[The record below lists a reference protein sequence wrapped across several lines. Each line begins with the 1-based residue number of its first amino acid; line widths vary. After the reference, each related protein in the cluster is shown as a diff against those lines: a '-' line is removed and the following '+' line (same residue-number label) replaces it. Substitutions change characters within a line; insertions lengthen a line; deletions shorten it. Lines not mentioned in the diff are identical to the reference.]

1 MMFKI
6 GVVGLGVMG
15 ANLARNIASKG
26 FPVAGYDL
34 DAAKTSAFASGQS
47 KDSGIGTADAPERL
61 MAVLERPRRV
71 LMMVPAGSAVDSV
84 IAHLRPHLDR
94 EDILIDGGNSFFRD
108 TDRRADDLA
117 AAGFRFVGMGV
128 SGGEEGALRGP
139 SMMPGGPREAWD
151 ALAPILRAMAA
162 KAEDGD
168 PCVAYMGPRGAG
180 HYVKMV
186 HNGIEYGDMQLI
198 AEIYD
203 VLSRG
208 AGMSAGEIA
217 DIFSEWN
224 EGELRSYLIEITAH
238 VLERMDQ
245 ETGKPLVDLILDE
258 AQQKGT
264 GKWMSQNAFDVGAPI
279 PTVNA
284 AVEAR
289 LLSALKSERVTASK
303 VLQGPVPSGPIK
315 VESGFSRTDPDPSR
329 AGGDRLVTCARHA
342 LHASKII
349 SYAQG
354 MALLRQASH
363 EYKYEIDL
371 AEVARIWRAGCII
384 RAALLTDIR
393 AAFNRNPA
401 LVNLML
407 DDRFSKALATAQ
419 QALRVVVQTAVAAGI
434 PVPAL
439 SASLAYYDA
448 YRSARLPANLTQAQ
462 RDFFGA
468 HTYRRIDRD
477 GVFHTEWTHA

>member
-1 MMFKI
+1 MTFNI

-15 ANLARNIASKG
+15 ANLARNIASRG
-26 FPVAGYDL
+26 FGVAGYDL
-34 DAAKTSAFASGQS
+34 DAAKTQAFVAGQP
-47 KDSGIGTADAPERL
+47 KDSGIGGAEAPDRL
-61 MAVLERPRRV
+61 MALLERPRRV

-84 IAHLRPHLDR
+84 IAHLRPHLER

-117 AAGFRFVGMGV
+117 SAGLRLVGMGV

-151 ALAPILRAMAA
+151 ALAPVLRAMAA
-162 KAEDGD
+162 RADDGE

-180 HYVKMV
+180 HYVKMI

-198 AEIYD
+198 AEVYD
-203 VLSRG
+203 VLGRA
-208 AGMSAGEIA
+208 AGLSAPEIA
-217 DIFSEWN
+217 AIFAEWN
-224 EGELRSYLIEITAH
+224 EGELKSYLIEITAR
-238 VLERMDQ
+238 VLERVDA
-245 ETGKPLVDLILDE
+245 ETGRPLVDLILDE

-264 GKWMSQNAFDVGAPI
+264 GKWMSQNSFDVGAPI

-284 AVEAR
+284 AVDAR

-303 VLQGPVPSGPIK
+303 VLHGPSPTAAQ
-315 VESGFSRTDPDPSR
+315 GFSPANR
-329 AGGDRLVTCARHA
+329 AALIESARLA
-342 LHASKII
+342 LHAAKIT

-354 MALLRQASH
+354 MSLLRLASQ
-363 EYKYEIDL
+363 EYKYDINL
-371 AEVARIWRAGCII
+371 AEVAKIWRAGCII
-384 RAALLTDIR
+384 RAALLSDIR
-393 AAFNRNPA
+393 HAFDRDPG

-407 DDRFSKALATAQ
+407 DERFSRVMASGQ
-419 QALRVVVQTAVAAGI
+419 QALREVIETAVRAGI

-439 SASLAYYDA
+439 GSSLAYYDA

-468 HTYRRIDRD
+468 HTYRRVDRD
-477 GVFHTEWTHA
+477 GVFHTDWTHA

>member
-1 MMFKI
+1 MTFKI

-15 ANLARNIASKG
+15 ASLARNIASKG

-34 DAAKTSAFASGQS
+34 DAAKTQAFAAGEASG
-47 KDSGIGTADAPERL
+47 SGIGSADALDKL

-71 LMMVPAGSAVDSV
+71 LMMVPAGAPVDSV
-84 IAHLRPHLDR
+84 IAHLRPHLER

-117 AAGFRFVGMGV
+117 SAGFRFVGMGV

-139 SMMPGGPREAWD
+139 SMMPGGPRDAWD
-151 ALAPILRAMAA
+151 ALKPILLAMAA
-162 KAEDGD
+162 KAEDGE
-168 PCVAYMGPRGAG
+168 PCVSYMGPRGAG

-198 AEIYD
+198 AEVYD
-203 VLSRG
+203 VLTRA
-208 AGMSAGEIA
+208 AGMSAREVA
-217 DIFSEWN
+217 DTFAKWN
-224 EGELRSYLIEITAH
+224 EGELKSYLVEITAR
-238 VLERMDQ
+238 VLERVDS

-264 GKWMSQNAFDVGAPI
+264 GTWMSQNAFDVGAPI
-279 PTVNA
+279 PTINA

-289 LLSALKSERVTASK
+289 LLSALKSERVVASK
-303 VLQGPVPSGPIK
+303 VLPGPTAPVAPQ
-315 VESGFSRTDPDPSR
+315 VAQVAQDFSPAPVDR
-329 AGGDRLVTCARHA
+329 DRLIEATRRA
-342 LHASKII
+342 LYAAKIT

-354 MALLRQASH
+354 MALLREASQ
-363 EYKYEIDL
+363 EYKYNIDL
-371 AEVARIWRAGCII
+371 AEVAKIWRAGCII
-384 RAALLTDIR
+384 RAALLSDVR
-393 AAFNRNPA
+393 AAFTRNPA

-407 DDRFSKALATAQ
+407 DDSFSTSLASGE
-419 QALRVVVQTAVAAGI
+419 QALRAVVQVAVASGI

-439 SASLAYYDA
+439 GSSLAYYDS
-448 YRSARLPANLTQAQ
+448 YRTARLPANLTQGQ

-468 HTYRRIDRD
+468 HTYRRVDRD
-477 GVFHTEWTHA
+477 GVFHTDWTHA

>member
-1 MMFKI
+1 MSYKI

-15 ANLARNIASKG
+15 ANLARNIAAKG
-26 FPVAGYDL
+26 FPVAGYDVN
-34 DAAKTSAFASGQS
+34 AAKTLAFAAEEASG
-47 KDSGIGTADAPERL
+47 SGIGTANAPDKL

-71 LMMVPAGSAVDSV
+71 LMMVPAGAPVDSV
-84 IAHLRPHLDR
+84 IAHLRPHLER

-180 HYVKMV
+180 HYVKMI

-198 AEIYD
+198 AEVYD
-203 VLSRG
+203 VLSRAG
-208 AGMSAGEIA
+208 GMSAREIA
-217 DIFSEWN
+217 GIFASWN
-224 EGELRSYLIEITAH
+224 EGELRSYLVEITAR
-238 VLERMDQ
+238 VLERVDG
-245 ETGKPLVDLILDE
+245 ETGRPLVDVILDE

-289 LLSALKSERVTASK
+289 ILSSLKAERVAASRI
-303 VLQGPVPSGPIK
+303 LPGPSTSVAQDFKSSS
-315 VESGFSRTDPDPSR
+315 VAQDFSPAKREQ
-329 AGGDRLVTCARHA
+329 LV
-342 LHASKII
+342 S
-349 SYAQG
+349 
-354 MALLRQASH
+354 
-363 EYKYEIDL
+363 
-371 AEVARIWRAGCII
+371 
-384 RAALLTDIR
+384 
-393 AAFNRNPA
+393 
-401 LVNLML
+401 
-407 DDRFSKALATAQ
+407 
-419 QALRVVVQTAVAAGI
+419 
-434 PVPAL
+434 
-439 SASLAYYDA
+439 
-448 YRSARLPANLTQAQ
+448 
-462 RDFFGA
+462 
-468 HTYRRIDRD
+468 
-477 GVFHTEWTHA
+477 

>member
-1 MMFKI
+1 MTYKI

-15 ANLARNIASKG
+15 ANLARNIASRG

-34 DAAKTSAFASGQS
+34 DAAKTQAFAAGQS
-47 KDSGIGTADAPERL
+47 SGSSMGSADAPDKL

-71 LMMVPAGSAVDSV
+71 LMMVPAGPPVDSV
-84 IAHLRPHLDR
+84 IAHLRPHLER

-108 TDRRADDLA
+108 TDRRADELA
-117 AAGFRFVGMGV
+117 SAGFRFVGMGV

-162 KAEDGD
+162 KAEDGE

-198 AEIYD
+198 AEVYD
-203 VLSRG
+203 VLSRA
-208 AGMSAGEIA
+208 AGMTAREIA
-217 DIFSEWN
+217 DVFSEWN
-224 EGELRSYLIEITAH
+224 DGELRSYLVEITAR
-238 VLERMDQ
+238 VLEHVDS

-289 LLSALKSERVTASK
+289 LLSALKSERVAASTT
-303 VLQGPVPSGPIK
+303 LPGPAASSAAPAVK
-315 VESGFSRTDPDPSR
+315 RTDVIVATRR
-329 AGGDRLVTCARHA
+329 ALYAA
-342 LHASKII
+342 KII

-354 MALLRQASH
+354 MALLRQASD
-363 EYKYEIDL
+363 EYKYGIDL
-371 AEVARIWRAGCII
+371 AEVAKIWRAGCII
-384 RAALLTDIR
+384 RAALLSDVR
-393 AAFNRNPA
+393 AAFSRNPA

-407 DDRFSKALATAQ
+407 DDRVSASLGSGQ
-419 QALRVVVQTAVAAGI
+419 QALRDVVQTAVSAGI

-439 SASLAYYDA
+439 SSSLAYYDS
-448 YRSARLPANLTQAQ
+448 YRTARLPANLTQGQ

-468 HTYRRIDRD
+468 HTYRRVDRD
-477 GVFHTEWTHA
+477 GVFHTDWTHA

>member
-1 MMFKI
+1 M
-6 GVVGLGVMG
+6 
-15 ANLARNIASKG
+15 
-26 FPVAGYDL
+26 
-34 DAAKTSAFASGQS
+34 
-47 KDSGIGTADAPERL
+47 
-61 MAVLERPRRV
+61 LERPRRV

-84 IAHLRPHLDR
+84 IAHLRPHLER

-108 TDRRADDLA
+108 TDRRADDLE

-128 SGGEEGALRGP
+128 SGGEEGALLGP
-139 SMMPGGPREAWD
+139 SMMPGGPRDAWD
-151 ALAPILRAMAA
+151 ALSPILRAMAA

-208 AGMSAGEIA
+208 AGMSAREIA
-217 DIFSEWN
+217 DVFSEWN
-224 EGELRSYLIEITAH
+224 EGELRSYLIEITAR
-238 VLERMDQ
+238 VLERVD
-245 ETGKPLVDLILDE
+245 EGTGRPLVDLILDE

-289 LLSALKSERVTASK
+289 LLSALKSERVSASK
-303 VLQGPVPSGPIK
+303 VLQGPVPSGP
-315 VESGFSRTDPDPSR
+315 DPNR
-329 AGGDRLVTCARHA
+329 AGGDRLVTSARHA
-342 LHASKII
+342 LHICKII

-363 EYKYEIDL
+363 EYHYNIDL

-384 RAALLTDIR
+384 RAALLSDVR
-393 AAFNRNPA
+393 AAFSRNPE

-407 DDRFSKALATAQ
+407 DDSFAKALAAGQ
-419 QALRVVVQTAVAAGI
+419 HALRVVVQTAVAAGI

-439 SASLAYYDA
+439 SASLAYYDS

-468 HTYRRIDRD
+468 HTYRRLDRD
-477 GVFHTEWTHA
+477 GVFHTEWSHA

>member
-1 MMFKI
+1 MYKI

-34 DAAKTSAFASGQS
+34 DAAKTRAFAAGQS
-47 KDSGIGTADAPERL
+47 QDSGLASADAPDRL

-71 LMMVPAGSAVDSV
+71 LMMVPAGPAVDSV
-84 IAHLRPHLDR
+84 IEHLRPHLER

-117 AAGFRFVGMGV
+117 SAGFRFVGMGV

-151 ALAPILRAMAA
+151 ALAPILRAMSA
-162 KAEDGD
+162 KAEDGE

-180 HYVKMV
+180 HYVKMI

-198 AEIYD
+198 AEVYD
-203 VLSRG
+203 VLSRA
-208 AGMSAGEIA
+208 AGISPCEIA
-217 DIFSEWN
+217 DIFSKWN
-224 EGELRSYLIEITAH
+224 EGDLKSYLIEITAR
-238 VLERMDQ
+238 VLERVDAD
-245 ETGKPLVDLILDE
+245 TGKPLVDLILDE

-289 LLSALKSERVTASK
+289 LLSALKSERVVASK
-303 VLQGPVPSGPIK
+303 ILQGPTASAAQGSNSSVAQ
-315 VESGFSRTDPDPSR
+315 GFSPALINS
-329 AGGDRLVTCARHA
+329 ARQA
-342 LHASKII
+342 LYAAKIT

-354 MALLRQASH
+354 MALLRLASQ
-363 EYKYEIDL
+363 EYKYNIDL
-371 AEVARIWRAGCII
+371 AEVAKIWRAGCII
-384 RAALLTDIR
+384 RAALLSDIR
-393 AAFNRNPA
+393 NAFSRNPG

-407 DDRFSKALATAQ
+407 DDSFAKALASGQ
-419 QALRVVVQTAVAAGI
+419 QALREVVQTAVTAGI

-439 SASLAYYDA
+439 SSSLAYYDA
-448 YRSARLPANLTQAQ
+448 YRSARLPANLTQGQ

-477 GVFHTEWTHA
+477 GVFHTDWTHA

>member
-1 MMFKI
+1 MTYKV

-15 ANLARNIASKG
+15 ANLARNMAGKG

-34 DAAKTSAFASGQS
+34 DAAKTRAFSAGHSNDQ
-47 KDSGIGTADAPERL
+47 GIGGADAPERL
-61 MAVLERPRRV
+61 MAMLERPRRV

-84 IAHLRPHLDR
+84 IAHLRPHMDR

-128 SGGEEGALRGP
+128 SGGEEGALHGP

-151 ALAPILRAMAA
+151 ALAPVLRAISA

-180 HYVKMV
+180 HYVKMI

-198 AEIYD
+198 AEVYD
-203 VLSRG
+203 VLGRA
-208 AGMSAGEIA
+208 AGMSAREIA
-217 DIFSEWN
+217 DVFSNWN
-224 EGELRSYLIEITAH
+224 EGELKSYLIEITAR
-238 VLERMDQ
+238 VLERVDP
-245 ETGKPLVDLILDE
+245 ETGRPLVDLILDE

-289 LLSALKSERVTASK
+289 LLSALKSERIAASD
-303 VLQGPVPSGPIK
+303 VLQGPLVPPHGSPGKPEL
-315 VESGFSRTDPDPSR
+315 VDATRR
-329 AGGDRLVTCARHA
+329 ALYAA
-342 LHASKII
+342 KIT

-354 MALLRQASH
+354 MALLRLASH
-363 EYKYEIDL
+363 EYKYDIDL
-371 AEVARIWRAGCII
+371 SEVARIWRAGCII
-384 RAALLTDIR
+384 RAALLSDIQN
-393 AAFNRNPA
+393 AFTSNPG

-407 DDRFSKALATAQ
+407 DERFANALASGQ
-419 QALRVVVQTAVAAGI
+419 QALREVVRTAVTAGI

-439 SASLAYYDA
+439 SASLAYYDS

-477 GVFHTEWTHA
+477 GVFHTDWTHA

>member
-1 MMFKI
+1 
-6 GVVGLGVMG
+6 MG
-15 ANLARNIASKG
+15 ANLARNIASRG
-26 FPVAGYDL
+26 FPVGGYDL
-34 DAAKTSAFASGQS
+34 DAAKTQGIRLGAS
-47 KDSGIGTADAPERL
+47 SGSGT
-61 MAVLERPRRV
+61 
-71 LMMVPAGSAVDSV
+71 GSADCARPPDGRARAAAPRVDDG
-84 IAHLRPHLDR
+84 AEGRRRQRHRALRPHLER

-117 AAGFRFVGMGV
+117 SAGFRFVGMGV
-128 SGGEEGALRGP
+128 SGGEEGALLGP
-139 SMMPGGPREAWD
+139 SMMPGGPREAWE

-168 PCVAYMGPRGAG
+168 PCVSYMGPRGAG

-198 AEIYD
+198 AEVYD
-203 VLSRG
+203 VLTRA
-208 AGMSAGEIA
+208 AGMSAREIA
-217 DIFSEWN
+217 DTFAKWN
-224 EGELRSYLIEITAH
+224 EGELRSYLVEITAR
-238 VLERMDQ
+238 VLERVDS

-289 LLSALKSERVTASK
+289 LLSALKSERVVASK
-303 VLQGPVPSGPIK
+303 VLAGPMGSVASH
-315 VESGFSRTDPDPSR
+315 VVSGFSRTDLGLSR
-329 AGGDRLVTCARHA
+329 TDLINATREA
-342 LHASKII
+342 LYAAKIT

-354 MALLRQASH
+354 MALLRQASQ
-363 EYKYEIDL
+363 EYKYDIDL
-371 AEVARIWRAGCII
+371 AEVAKIWRAGCII
-384 RAALLTDIR
+384 RAALLSDIR
-393 AAFNRNPA
+393 AAFSRNPA

-407 DDRFSKALATAQ
+407 DDRFSNALASGQ
-419 QALRVVVQTAVAAGI
+419 QALRDVVQAAVSAGI

-439 SASLAYYDA
+439 SSSLAYYDS
-448 YRSARLPANLTQAQ
+448 YRSARLPANLTQGQ

-468 HTYRRIDRD
+468 HTYRRVDRD
-477 GVFHTEWTHA
+477 GVFHTDWTPE

>member
-1 MMFKI
+1 MFKI

-15 ANLARNIASKG
+15 SNLARNIAGKG

-34 DAAKTSAFASGQS
+34 DAAKTSAFTSGQS
-47 KDSGIGTADAPERL
+47 PNTGIGGADAPDKL
-61 MAVLERPRRV
+61 MALLERPRRV
-71 LMMVPAGSAVDSV
+71 LMMVPAGAPVDSV
-84 IAHLRPHLDR
+84 IAHLRPHLQKD
-94 EDILIDGGNSFFRD
+94 DILIDGGNSFFRD
-108 TDRRADDLA
+108 TDRRADDLE
-117 AAGFRFVGMGV
+117 AAGFRFLGMGV

-139 SMMPGGPREAWD
+139 SMMPGGPREAWE
-151 ALAPILRAMAA
+151 AVAPILEAIAA
-162 KAEDGD
+162 RAEDGD
-168 PCVAYMGPRGAG
+168 ACVAYMGPRGAG

-203 VLSRG
+203 LLSRG
-208 AGMSAGEIA
+208 AGLSARELA
-217 DIFSEWN
+217 SIFASWN
-224 EGELRSYLIEITAH
+224 EGELRSYLVEITAR
-238 VLERMDQ
+238 VLERVDE
-245 ETGKPLVDLILDE
+245 ETGRPLVDLILDE

-289 LLSALKSERVTASK
+289 LLSALKSERVVASK
-303 VLQGPVPSGPIK
+303 VLHGPSAEASAQGLSAVARS
-315 VESGFSRTDPDPSR
+315 
-329 AGGDRLVTCARHA
+329 AQADRLVDAARQA
-342 LHASKII
+342 LYVCKIT

-354 MALLRQASH
+354 MALLRQASA
-363 EYKYEIDL
+363 EYGYDINPG
-371 AEVARIWRAGCII
+371 EVARIWRAGCIV
-384 RAALLTDIR
+384 RAALLSDIR
-393 AAFNRNPA
+393 AAFAGNAN
-401 LVNLML
+401 LINLML
-407 DDRFSKALATAQ
+407 DPGFSEALNSRHA
-419 QALRVVVQTAVAAGI
+419 ALRHVVQIAIALGI
-434 PVPAL
+434 PVPAM